1 MAGLKTY
8 KPTSAAIRGLVS
20 IDRSDLYK
28 GKPCKALTEGL
39 TKTGGRNNNGRIT
52 TRHIGGGQKQL
63 YRLIDFKRVKVDMPA
78 TVDRIEYDPNRNA
91 FIALITYTDGEKAYI
106 LAPQKLAIGDKVIS
120 GTNEDIKPGNS
131 MPLKNMPIGTIVH
144 NIEMKPGKGGQ
155 IARAA
160 GCYAQL
166 VGKDAGYAQIKL
178 NSGELRMVLGECRAS
193 VGAVSN
199 PEFHNA
205 TVGKAGR
212 SRWLGIRPT
221 VRGEVMNPVDHPLGG
236 RTRGNRIPCS
246 PWGQNAK
253 GLKTRTNKATTKYII
268 KSRAKAK
275 NK

>member
-1 MAGLKTY
+1 MAELKTY
-8 KPTSAAIRGLVS
+8 KPTSAAMRGLVS
-20 IDRSDLYK
+20 IDRSELYK
-28 GKPCKALTEGL
+28 GRPYKPLTEGL

-52 TRHIGGGQKQL
+52 TRHIGGGHKQL
-63 YRLIDFKRVKVDMPA
+63 YRVIDFKRNKMGEAVVE
-78 TVDRIEYDPNRNA
+78 RIEYDPNRNA
-91 FIALITYTDGEKAYI
+91 FIALINYKDGEKAYI
-106 LAPQKLAIGDKVIS
+106 IAPQKLAVGDKVVS
-120 GTNEDIKPGNS
+120 GLNEDIKPGNV

-144 NIEMKPGKGGQ
+144 NIEMKPGKGAQ

-178 NSGELRMVLGECRAS
+178 NSGELRMVLGECKAA

-236 RTRGNRIPCS
+236 RTRGNRHPCS

-268 KSRAKAK
+268 KSRSKAK
-275 NK
+275 SK

>member
-1 MAGLKTY
+1 MALKTY
-8 KPTSAAIRGLVS
+8 KPTTPGVRALVG
-20 IDRSDLYK
+20 IDRSELYK
-28 GKPCKALTEGL
+28 GRPYKPLTEGL

-52 TRHIGGGQKQL
+52 SRHIGGGHKKL
-63 YRLIDFKRVKVDMPA
+63 YRLIDFKRNKVGVEA

-91 FIALITYTDGEKAYI
+91 FIALITYADGEKAYI
-106 LAPQKLAIGDKVIS
+106 LAPQKLTIGDKVIS
-120 GTNEDIKPGNS
+120 GDTEDIKPGNA
-131 MPLKNMPIGTIVH
+131 MPLKNMPIGTIIH

-155 IARAA
+155 IARSA

-166 VGKDAGYAQIKL
+166 VGKDSDYAQIKL
-178 NSGELRMVLGECRAS
+178 NSGELRIVRGECKAS

-205 TVGKAGR
+205 TLGKAGR
-212 SRWLGIRPT
+212 ARWLGIRPQT
-221 VRGEVMNPVDHPLGG
+221 RGEAMNPVDHPLGG
-236 RTRGNRIPCS
+236 RTRGNRHPCS

-275 NK
+275 KK